1 MVMKKKWM
9 VLMTLTMSL
18 TAASAAWAGVFDNYV
33 DYQNPDGTYSY
44 YFDQGVLVT
53 LDENWYQNTIVKT
66 SDRGATFYQKASYDA
81 YEKEGMEGGRL
92 FTIGASVNSSFS
104 ELPSFEYIGFDEDSC
119 MNYYAELPT
128 DYQAYMGDASIQAE
142 YDALWSQV
150 KDVIAGIRIGS
161 EIHAG
166 NETVD
171 VDGNGLGE
179 DLTSTDSGEWEYCL
193 NEDGSVTIS
202 CWNGEAESLA
212 IPGELGGRKVSVIGD
227 KAFNACTGLKE
238 VIIPDSVTQIGGGA
252 FYECSGLVSV
262 SIPDS
267 VTQIEDYAFCL
278 CTSLKDM
285 SIPDSVT
292 RIGKMAFTASDLQG
306 VTIPASVEEIG
317 NWAFGTCLSLTD
329 IEVSPENES
338 YMVLDHAL
346 VETKTKTLICYPC
359 GLTDPEYEIPEG
371 ITRIGTNAF
380 SFCDNLEHIIIPE
393 GVTEI
398 GEHAFSDCRFLTDIS
413 IPQSVERIGDLG
425 FCNCKRLTDLTIP
438 GSVTE
443 IGRDAFYMCRDLTL
457 TVPEGSYAEQYAKEN
472 EIPYKQ

>member
-1 MVMKKKWM
+1 
-9 VLMTLTMSL
+9 MTIT
-18 TAASAAWAGVFDNYV
+18 
-33 DYQNPDGTYSY
+33 
-44 YFDQGVLVT
+44 
-53 LDENWYQNTIVKT
+53 
-66 SDRGATFYQKASYDA
+66 
-81 YEKEGMEGGRL
+81 
-92 FTIGASVNSSFS
+92 
-104 ELPSFEYIGFDEDSC
+104 
-119 MNYYAELPT
+119 
-128 DYQAYMGDASIQAE
+128 
-142 YDALWSQV
+142 
-150 KDVIAGIRIGS
+150 
-161 EIHAG
+161 H
-166 NETVD
+166 
-171 VDGNGLGE
+171 
-179 DLTSTDSGEWEYCL
+179 
-193 NEDGSVTIS
+193 
-202 CWNGEAESLA
+202 WNGEAESLA

-267 VTQIEDYAFCL
+267 V
-278 CTSLKDM
+278 
-285 SIPDSVT
+285 
-292 RIGKMAFTASDLQG
+292 
-306 VTIPASVEEIG
+306 EEIG

-329 IEVSPENES
+329 IEVSPENEN

-425 FCNCKRLTDLTIP
+425 FCNCKRLTDLTITD
-438 GSVTE
+438 SVTE
-443 IGRDAFYMCRDLTL
+443 FGRDVFYMCRDLTL